1 MPDVH
6 IDNLRQQISL
16 GNMEVL
22 SATPADQDQP
32 IRNNGVPITTLD
44 DESCARNAV
53 VSATAKWLPWSV

>member
-22 SATPADQDQP
+22 SATPADQDQA

-44 DESCARNAV
+44 DEPCAG
-53 VSATAKWLPWSV
+53 TP